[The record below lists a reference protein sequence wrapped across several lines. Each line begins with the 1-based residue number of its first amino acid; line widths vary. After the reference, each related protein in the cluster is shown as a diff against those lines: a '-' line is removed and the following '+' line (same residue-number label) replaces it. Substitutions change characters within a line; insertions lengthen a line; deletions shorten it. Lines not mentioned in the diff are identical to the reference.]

1 MLRNLRIFAREMDC
15 SILGVGPIGWINNE
29 KQNLNAMIANYIDTI
44 EIDSLWNGRKH
55 ILWHLKPDVNIL
67 SGVNGM
73 GKTTILNRVV
83 DCMRHMRKEAK
94 ADKQHHNAKGAASA
108 QSHEGNTSV
117 TLTLSPKEADEVRF
131 DVVRSFDSSMIPAT
145 IATHL
150 TDGMVRSELDW
161 HLYELQRRYLD
172 YQVNIGN
179 KMIAILSKGGADAQ
193 QKAMEVSR
201 AKVMFQDTIDS
212 LFSETLKTI
221 DRSSNELMFNQYGE
235 KLSPYRLS
243 SGEKQML
250 IILLTVLL
258 ENNEHYV
265 LLMDEPEASLH
276 VEWQQKLVGILRKM
290 NPNAQIILTT
300 HSPAMIMNGWLDA
313 VTEVGDI
320 VVDEDN

>member
-1 MLRNLRIFAREMDC
+1 
-15 SILGVGPIGWINNE
+15 
-29 KQNLNAMIANYIDTI
+29 MIANYIDTI

-83 DCMRHMRKEAK
+83 DCMRRMRKDAAANSERPK
-94 ADKQHHNAKGAASA
+94 ANGVASA
-108 QSHEGNTSV
+108 SSPEGDTSV
-117 TLTLSPKEADEVRF
+117 RLTLSPREADEVRF
-131 DVVRSFDSSMIPAT
+131 DVVRSFDSSMIPAS
-145 IATHL
+145 IASHL
-150 TDGMVRSELDW
+150 TDGLVRSELDW

-179 KMIAILSKGGADAQ
+179 RMIAILSKGGPDAQ
-193 QKAMEVSR
+193 QQAMDVSR

-221 DRSSNELMFNQYGE
+221 DRTSNELRFNQYGD
-235 KLSPYRLS
+235 KLSPYSLS

-313 VTEVGDI
+313 VTEVSDI
-320 VVDEDN
+320 VMDE